1 MNKDVVVLIPV
12 YNPNEEI
19 MQEFLDKL
27 TKKFTNIVFINDGC
41 SKKHDKFMNNL
52 AKSYPVVK
60 HSVNLGKGRGLK
72 NGINYILENFSKAK
86 VIVTADCDGQHSV
99 KDIKKCSDIAKK
111 NMDALVLGVRDF
123 SDNLVPRRS
132 KFGNVITRNVLYS
145 FVGVKVSDTQT
156 GLRAMSL
163 NIAKKLI
170 DVDGERY
177 EYETNCLIETK
188 SRNIP
193 IKEVVIE
200 TIYINNNET
209 SHFNPV
215 KDSIRVYKLFA
226 SYLLFT
232 LLAYIIETVI
242 FAKTFNVNHAIYVM
256 PLFLLFSKIVSSL
269 VDNIIMPIIG
279 VILGGVDFSGLSI
292 TFHGAS
298 IKYGLFIQNV
308 VDFLIV
314 AFCIF
319 TVIKILNSFDKK
331 IKSKIEKE
339 QKEQEEKEPEMTKEE
354 RLLTEIRDLL
364 KEK

>member
-19 MQEFLDKL
+19 MQEFLGKL

-99 KDIKKCSDIAKK
+99 EDIKKCSDIAKK

-215 KDSIRVYKLFA
+215 KDSIRVY
-226 SYLLFT
+226 T
-232 LLAYIIETVI
+232 
-242 FAKTFNVNHAIYVM
+242 
-256 PLFLLFSKIVSSL
+256 LFLLFSKIVSS
-269 VDNIIMPIIG
+269 IIKIIFNNHINYKYII
-279 VILGGVDFSGLSI
+279 VNYIISALILS
-292 TFHGAS
+292 
-298 IKYGLFIQNV
+298 FISSKV
-308 VDFLIV
+308 VL
-314 AFCIF
+314 
-319 TVIKILNSFDKK
+319 IKILIDIIMFILSLFLIKFKTKK
-331 IKSKIEKE
+331 EA
-339 QKEQEEKEPEMTKEE
+339 
-354 RLLTEIRDLL
+354 
-364 KEK
+364 

>member
-12 YNPNEEI
+12 YNPNEKI
-19 MQEFLDKL
+19 MQEFLGKL
-27 TKKFTNIVFINDGC
+27 IKKFTNIVFINDGC

-99 KDIKKCSDIAKK
+99 EDIKKCSDIAKK

-242 FAKTFNVNHAIYVM
+242 FNVNHAIYVM
-256 PLFLLFSKIVSSL
+256 PLFLLFSKIVSS
-269 VDNIIMPIIG
+269 IIKIIFNNHINYKYII
-279 VILGGVDFSGLSI
+279 VNYIISALILS
-292 TFHGAS
+292 
-298 IKYGLFIQNV
+298 FISSKV
-308 VDFLIV
+308 VL
-314 AFCIF
+314 
-319 TVIKILNSFDKK
+319 IKILIDIIMFILSLFLIKFKTKK
-331 IKSKIEKE
+331 EA
-339 QKEQEEKEPEMTKEE
+339 
-354 RLLTEIRDLL
+354 
-364 KEK
+364 

>member
-12 YNPNEEI
+12 YNPNEKI
-19 MQEFLDKL
+19 MQEFLGKL
-27 TKKFTNIVFINDGC
+27 IKKFTNIVFINDGC

-99 KDIKKCSDIAKK
+99 EDIKKCSDIAKK

-256 PLFLLFSKIVSSL
+256 PLFLLFSKIVSS
-269 VDNIIMPIIG
+269 IIKIIFNNHINYKYII
-279 VILGGVDFSGLSI
+279 VNYMISALILS
-292 TFHGAS
+292 
-298 IKYGLFIQNV
+298 FISSKV
-308 VDFLIV
+308 VL
-314 AFCIF
+314 
-319 TVIKILNSFDKK
+319 IKILIDIIMFILSLFLIKFKTKK
-331 IKSKIEKE
+331 EA
-339 QKEQEEKEPEMTKEE
+339 
-354 RLLTEIRDLL
+354 
-364 KEK
+364 